1 MNNLQ
6 RKIVLT
12 AIYVLILIGVAGLAI
27 RFALALWEM
36 DDDAMFI
43 YGFTLAA
50 ITCTVVLVNILASD
64 IALIWKKKKNKKS
77 EDKKCK

>member
-1 MNNLQ
+1 MNNLP

-12 AIYVLILIGVAGLAI
+12 AIYALLLIGVAGLAI

-43 YGFTLAA
+43 YGLTLAV
-50 ITCTVVLVNILASD
+50 ITCTVVLVNILGSD
-64 IALIWKKKKNKKS
+64 IALIWKRKKKNK
-77 EDKKCK
+77 

>member
-12 AIYVLILIGVAGLAI
+12 AIYALILIGVAGLAI

-43 YGFTLAA
+43 YGLTLAA
-50 ITCTVVLVNILASD
+50 ITCTVVLVNILGSD
-64 IALIWKKKKNKKS
+64 IALIWKRKKKNKKS
-77 EDKKCK
+77 EDKK